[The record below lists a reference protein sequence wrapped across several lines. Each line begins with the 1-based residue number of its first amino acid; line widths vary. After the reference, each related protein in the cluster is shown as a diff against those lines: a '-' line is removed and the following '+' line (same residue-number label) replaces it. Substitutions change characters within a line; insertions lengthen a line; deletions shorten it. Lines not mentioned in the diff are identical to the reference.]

1 MLEMLKF
8 SFVSHLAR
16 YVLSALAFYLC
27 LAAIPAFA
35 PDSVKSAKAY
45 AEGAQEE
52 TRKTPAMRNKVYE
65 QISKAQAL
73 VDKKQISAAKRAF
86 KDLLNRTGKRA
97 LNSYEKAMVL
107 RALAVVEFDS
117 GNTKAAIGNVK
128 QLLAQPN
135 IPLGLEQSMRYFLAQ
150 MYYSQESYKDT
161 IKNIGIWQR
170 LVDAPSIQS
179 YIMLAHSH
187 LQLKQYDASL
197 RNIDRAFALARQKG
211 KPAKE
216 SWYQIRLYVYSE
228 QENPR
233 KQLGVL
239 KQLVNK
245 WPKKSYWMNMAS
257 VYGQLDRYKDQMHVL
272 ELAYGQ
278 GMLERESELVALAQ
292 MLNSNKMPYKAA
304 KVMEKGLKEQ
314 KVTSSAK
321 NLERLG
327 EYWRLAQETQ
337 KALPVLAKA
346 AKASSDG
353 KAALRLG
360 YLYFAQDKYQQAAS
374 AARSALNKGGLK
386 KPYEASLLL
395 AQSLFY
401 LERYDQS
408 KQAFNRVLAQAKP
421 YKNKK
426 GLSKRPQEYRVAQQW
441 LRYMESEIKRQ
452 QEIKAYINS

>member
-1 MLEMLKF
+1 MMMDANKSGF
-8 SFVSHLAR
+8 ST
-16 YVLSALAFYLC
+16 VLLRRVLCVCAFYFFIATL
-27 LAAIPAFA
+27 PAVSPQFVQA
-35 PDSVKSAKAY
+35 TSAH
-45 AEGAQEE
+45 AEGSQQD

-65 QISKAQAL
+65 EISKAQAL

-86 KDLLNRTGKRA
+86 KALLNRSGKRA

-117 GNTKAAIGNVK
+117 NNTKSAIGNVK

-150 MYYSQESYKDT
+150 MYYSEESYKNT

-170 LVDAPSIQS
+170 LVDSPSIQS

-187 LQLKQYDASL
+187 LQLKQYDSSL

-216 SWYQIRLYVYSE
+216 SWYQIRLFVYSE

-278 GMLERESELVALAQ
+278 GMLERESEFVALAQ

-304 KVMEKGLKEQ
+304 KVMEKAIKEK
-314 KVTSSAK
+314 KVTASAK

-327 EYWRLAQETQ
+327 EYWRLAQETK

-346 AKASSDG
+346 AKASKDG

-360 YLYFAQDKYQQAAS
+360 YLYFAQDKYQQAVN
-374 AARSALNKGGLK
+374 AARSALSKGGLK
-386 KPYEASLLL
+386 KPYEANLLL

-401 LERYDQS
+401 LEQYS
-408 KQAFNRVLAQAKP
+408 KSKDAFKRVLKQAKP
-421 YKNKK
+421 YKN
-426 GLSKRPQEYRVAQQW
+426 KRPQEYRVAQQW

-452 QEIKAYINS
+452 QEIKSYINS